1 MLDPERSSQTRQSL
15 YARLGGYD
23 GIGRFVH
30 ELMPRL
36 RQDPKLAV
44 YWKGKSLDSRRRG
57 DKLLTDFLC
66 AAFEGPVEYFGPDMK
81 TAHEGLGITEEEWN
95 LTLTHIAGSL
105 DAVGVADQDK
115 SEFMECAAGL
125 KPEIVELPA
134 PAASR

>member
-1 MLDPERSSQTRQSL
+1 MLDPERSSHTRQSL

-66 AAFEGPVEYFGPDMK
+66 AAFEGPVDYFGPDMR
-81 TAHEGLGITEEEWN
+81 TAHEGLGITEDEWD
-95 LTLTHIAGSL
+95 LTLAHIAASL
-105 DAVGVADQDK
+105 DAVGVADRDK
-115 SEFMECAAGL
+115 AEFMECAVGL
-125 KPEIVELPA
+125 KSEIVERPA
-134 PAASR
+134 QAASR